1 MLQAGA
7 RCEKFFSLRDVTGD
21 PICRIARGEWQ
32 IINFNQ
38 RANP

>member
-1 MLQAGA
+1 MLQVGA
-7 RCEKFFSLRDVTGD
+7 RCGKFFSLRDEIGD

-38 RANP
+38 GANP